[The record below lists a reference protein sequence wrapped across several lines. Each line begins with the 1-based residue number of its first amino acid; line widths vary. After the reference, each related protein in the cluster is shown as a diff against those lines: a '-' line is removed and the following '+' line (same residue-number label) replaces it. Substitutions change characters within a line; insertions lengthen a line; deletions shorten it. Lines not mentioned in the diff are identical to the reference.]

1 MHIIDLTLELP
12 ERTMPVRTVKRK
24 TPPQSAEAPAAK
36 RNSLQD
42 LLDRVDQALEK
53 AGLQVPP
60 VEKRALKL
68 VKRASRPVR
77 RRVLQRPRRVPPLE
91 DGPGLDISG
100 YKPDNAIYVEVD
112 TAWE

>member
-12 ERTMPVRTVKRK
+12 ERAMPVRTVKRK

-42 LLDRVDQALEK
+42 LLERVDQALEK
-53 AGLQVPP
+53 AGLQMPP
-60 VEKRALKL
+60 AEKRALKL
-68 VKRASRPVR
+68 VKPRPVR

-100 YKPDNAIYVEVD
+100 YKPDNTIYVEVD
-112 TAWE
+112 TPWE